1 MKIATLC
8 QNEFSILYY
17 SIKVKEREKES
28 RKITIAISVFYKTQ
42 NINGNNLKEQLH
54 TRRKGKNGTH
64 LVNEDKILS
73 TEKEIFYL
81 RFLFRPKDNYET

>member
-1 MKIATLC
+1 MLK
-8 QNEFSILYY
+8 
-17 SIKVKEREKES
+17 KES

-42 NINGNNLKEQLH
+42 NIKGNNLKQQLY
-54 TRRKGKNGTH
+54 TRRKGKNVTH

-73 TEKEIFYL
+73 TETEIFYL